1 MLQEN
6 LPYRDLDLVTNRNN
20 LCKLLRCI
28 DQQRDKAFRIDAD
41 LVGKTCLLTRREEIM
56 METINEFR
64 GYGHEYENGATT
76 PQEEIGNRRIVT
88 YVSCHVVLGV
98 I

>member
-41 LVGKTCLLTRREEIM
+41 LVGKTCLILLTLKMLRKL
-56 METINEFR
+56 FR
-64 GYGHEYENGATT
+64 CSLYSNYA
-76 PQEEIGNRRIVT
+76 QF
-88 YVSCHVVLGV
+88 
-98 I
+98 